1 MSLPNDMEVL
11 ASSLRADG
19 SSIDFSLVRKPTPKI
34 DKPTDVLIR
43 MEATPINPSDLGV
56 IFGASDR
63 AAARQGGPNVLTV
76 PVPPELLES
85 MRMTPYGTER
95 TGDIIPGNEGCG
107 VVVAAGSDPVAQ
119 ALLGKVVAVF
129 GNGGC
134 YATYRKAK
142 GGSNAVMPMP
152 DGVTPQQAA
161 SSFVNPMTALGFVHS
176 MRSEGHSALVQTA
189 AASQLGQMLM
199 RICMQDSIPLVNV
212 VRKPE
217 QEAILKAINP
227 DAICVNQALPSF
239 VDDLAMAMKRT
250 NATLAFDATGGGH
263 LSSQILCAFEK
274 GGQTR
279 DGLQLY
285 NYGMLDTSRSTMSR
299 DQRKKASFWLLPG
312 WQAKNRDVWA
322 QHMLRVGNEITTT
335 FATSYTA
342 EVSMSQAVTLS
353 ALQVYGQ
360 QETGKKYLLNPQK
373 TVAAKL

>member
-11 ASSLRADG
+11 ASSLRVDE
-19 SSIDFSLVRKPTPKI
+19 SSIDFSLVRKPTPTI
-34 DKPTDVLIR
+34 DKPTDVVIR

-56 IFGASDR
+56 IFGAADR
-63 AAARQGGPNVLTV
+63 ASARQGGPNVLTV

-95 TGDIIPGNEGCG
+95 TGDVIPGNEGSG

-119 ALLGKVVAVF
+119 ALLGRVVAVF

-227 DAICVNQALPSF
+227 EAICVNQALPSF
-239 VDDLAMAMKRT
+239 VDDLALAMKRT
-250 NATLAFDATGGGH
+250 NATLAFDATGGGP
-263 LSSQILCAFEK
+263 LSSQILSAFEK
-274 GGQTR
+274 AGQTR

-312 WQAKNRDVWA
+312 WQAKNRDTWA
-322 QHMLRVGNEITTT
+322 QHMLRVSNEITTT

>member
-1 MSLPNDMEVL
+1 MRV
-11 ASSLRADG
+11 A
-19 SSIDFSLVRKPTPKI
+19 VW
-34 DKPTDVLIR
+34 
-43 MEATPINPSDLGV
+43 DLTNAFPHSGV
-56 IFGASDR
+56 PHS
-63 AAARQGGPNVLTV
+63 AAQ
-76 PVPPELLES
+76 VPPELLES

-95 TGDIIPGNEGCG
+95 TGDVIPGNEGSG

-119 ALLGKVVAVF
+119 ALLGRVVAVF

-227 DAICVNQALPSF
+227 EAICVNQALPSF
-239 VDDLAMAMKRT
+239 VDDLALAMKRT
-250 NATLAFDATGGGH
+250 NATLAFDATGGGP
-263 LSSQILCAFEK
+263 LSSQILSAFEK
-274 GGQTR
+274 AGQTR

-312 WQAKNRDVWA
+312 WQAKNRDTWA
-322 QHMLRVGNEITTT
+322 QHMLRVSNEITTT